1 MLGRKMCVLHRRG
14 NEVSKSGRNKKSFGV
29 WAVVFLALLIGTI
42 VTVSMVSIA
51 ETLKILLV
59 SVIILAVLIAAFG
72 FVWAR
77 RNQTEKKGWR
87 RFWLACLSLGLV
99 IVIALNVGIGHYQ
112 VVINQYL
119 TKVKIDEDK
128 KAKVT
133 AESKAV
139 VEQIEDE
146 GIVLLENKGNV
157 LPLDQNSASEKN
169 VNVFGQ
175 ASVRMVYGGS
185 GSGSGDE
192 SANVSIQQGLENAGF
207 KVNSELTDFY
217 NTHAP
222 EKKKQDNF
230 NLDGGDYT
238 LSEPATSEFSEDLL
252 KKAEEFSDVAL
263 IVLSRSGG
271 EGGDLP
277 FETSEYGGSKD
288 RHYLKLSEAEEKM
301 IDMVTSRNFKKV
313 VVVINSSNA
322 MELGFLEK
330 EGIDAAILI
339 GGPGATG
346 NNSVGRI
353 LAGAVN
359 PSGRLVD
366 TYAYDVTTSPA
377 YFNAGN
383 FSYSNTK
390 HKAVDKFGK
399 ESEKYHAFL
408 NYAEGIYV
416 GYRYY
421 ETRYV
426 DNKTGQ
432 VDEAAYQKAVQYP
445 FGYGLSYSNFKQ
457 EITNYQT
464 SADTISV
471 EVKVTNTGDKAG
483 KDVVQLYYTPP
494 YYEGGI
500 EKSHVVLGA
509 FDKTEV
515 LEPGASETIKLDIP
529 VEEMASY
536 DDRKEKAYVL
546 EAGVYGIKLM
556 SNAHDVIDTRT
567 YEVKD
572 AIVYNQDN
580 KRASDQTVA
589 TNVFDD
595 ARGDVT
601 YVSRAD
607 WEGTL
612 PKERTADKE
621 ASPELIQALE
631 NKQPVD
637 NPEDKDI
644 TFADHGLELKDLVG
658 LDYND
663 PKWAQLLEQLSID
676 EMAQLIGFGGY
687 ATQAIESIKKP
698 ATTDL
703 DGPAGVN
710 ALLTGINGV
719 QFMSEVVLAS
729 TWNVDLAHKMGE
741 YMANEAIVYG
751 VSGLYAPAMN
761 IHRTPFSGR
770 NFEYYSEDALLS
782 GKMGAAA
789 VQGAFTKGVYSYI
802 KHYAL
807 NDQETNRDGVAV
819 WSNEQAI
826 RELYL
831 KPFEISV
838 KEGKSTAVMSS
849 FNRLGTTWAGAHY
862 GLLTT
867 VLRDEW
873 GFKGMVITDWD
884 LFPHMDTDRAI
895 RAGNDLML
903 TTIGEKPS
911 KLSTETNTGKQA
923 MRKASH
929 NILYTVANSNAFEIN
944 VTPYPFW
951 VLALGIGNLVL
962 LALLTLGFYKVTHKR
977 RKVKQATA
985 ETETL

>member
-1 MLGRKMCVLHRRG
+1 MVVQACFFYRRG
-14 NEVSKSGRNKKSFGV
+14 NEVSKSGSNKKTLMV
-29 WAVVFLALLIGTI
+29 WAIFLALIIGAI
-42 VTVSMVSIA
+42 VTVSTLSLA
-51 ETLKILLV
+51 ATLKVLV
-59 SVIILAVLIAAFG
+59 ISVIILSVIIAGFG
-72 FVWAR
+72 FMWAR
-77 RNQTEKKGWR
+77 RNRTEKKGMR
-87 RFWLACLSLGLV
+87 RFLMACLSLGLV
-99 IVIALNVGIGHYQ
+99 IVIGLNIGVNHFQ
-112 VVINQYL
+112 VVVNQYL
-119 TKVKIDEDK
+119 TKVEIDEEEQ
-128 KAKVT
+128 AKVT
-133 AESKAV
+133 ADSRSV
-139 VEQIEDE
+139 VEEIQDE
-146 GIVLLENKGNV
+146 GIVLLENKGNA
-157 LPLDQNSASEKN
+157 LPLNLENPREKN

-192 SANVSIQQGLENAGF
+192 SKNVTLQQGLENAGF
-207 KVNSELTDFY
+207 AVNEELTEFY
-217 NTHAP
+217 NTNAP

-238 LSEPATSEFSEDLL
+238 LSEPATSVFSEELL
-252 KKAEEFSDVAL
+252 SKAEEFSDVAL
-263 IVLSRSGG
+263 IVLSRAGG

-288 RHYLKLSEAEEKM
+288 RHYLKLSEAEEEM
-301 IDMVTSRNFKKV
+301 IEMVKSRNFAKV

-322 MELGFLEK
+322 MELGFLED
-330 EGIDAAILI
+330 EGIDGALLI

-346 NNSVGRI
+346 NNSVGRV
-353 LAGAVN
+353 LAGTVN

-366 TYAYDVTTSPA
+366 TYAYDVTSSPA
-377 YFNAGN
+377 YYNAGD
-383 FSYSNTK
+383 FKYSNTE
-390 HKAVDKFGK
+390 HKSVDKFGK
-399 ESEKYHAFL
+399 ESDKFHAFL

-426 DNKTGQ
+426 DNETGEMDEEAYRQ
-432 VDEAAYQKAVQYP
+432 VVQYP
-445 FGYGLSYSNFKQ
+445 FGYGLSYTSFEQ
-457 EITNYQT
+457 EITDYQT
-464 SADTISV
+464 TDDVISV
-471 EVKVTNTGDKAG
+471 EVKVTNTGNTAG
-483 KDVVQLYYTPP
+483 KEVVQLYYTAP
-494 YYEGGI
+494 YYVGGI

-509 FDKTEV
+509 FDKTDM
-515 LEPGASETIKLDIP
+515 LEPGASETIKLEIP

-536 DDRKEKAYVL
+536 DYQNEKAYVL
-546 EAGVYGIKLM
+546 DAGSYDIKLM
-556 SNAHDVIDTRT
+556 SNAHDVIDSRT
-567 YEVKD
+567 YEVENTL
-572 AIVYNQDN
+572 VYNQDN
-580 KRASDQTVA
+580 KRSTDLVA
-589 TNVFDD
+589 VTNVFDD
-595 ARGDVT
+595 AIGDIT

-612 PKERTADKE
+612 PTERTPDEE
-621 ASPELIQALE
+621 ASQELIQALE
-631 NKQPVD
+631 NIQVID
-637 NPEDKDI
+637 NPDDQDI
-644 TFADHGLELKDLVG
+644 VFANHGLTLEDMVG

-663 PKWAQLLEQLSID
+663 PKWQDLLEQLSID

-687 ATQAIESIKKP
+687 ATQAIDSIKKP

-719 QFMSEVVLAS
+719 QYMTEVVLAS

-741 YMANEAIVYG
+741 YLAKEAIVYG

-770 NFEYYSEDALLS
+770 NFEYYSEDAFLS

-789 VQGAFTKGVYSYI
+789 VQGALTQGVYSYI

-849 FNRLGTTWAGAHY
+849 FNRIGTVWAGEHY

-884 LFPHMDTDRAI
+884 LYPHMDADRAI

-903 TTIGEKPS
+903 TTIGDKPS

-929 NILYTVANSNAFEIN
+929 NILYTVANSNALEIN
-944 VTPYPFW
+944 AVPYPYW
-951 VLALGIGNLVL
+951 LLALGVGDVIL
-962 LALLTLGFYKVTHKR
+962 LALLALGFYKVTHR
-977 RKVKQATA
+977 RNRKA
-985 ETETL
+985 ETIETQNI